1 MEYDEAFGRRIDD
14 EFSPRVLSQEEIEMY
29 LKGDRREVDRLILFS
44 LNRLAACIIP
54 HARIEEERVREQDKL
69 VEDLGGVPMM
79 VKRAKYVDTLI
90 IQAEAK
96 TTMMQKVTAS
106 SLSWALI
113 AFIGFMAVA
122 AWEAIKVSIR
132 SKV

>member
-1 MEYDEAFGRRIDD
+1 
-14 EFSPRVLSQEEIEMY
+14 
-29 LKGDRREVDRLILFS
+29 
-44 LNRLAACIIP
+44 
-54 HARIEEERVREQDKL
+54 L